1 VNLLD
6 LQVVVLG
13 GKTLGYVGDI
23 YAREVERALRE
34 KILYGDRRRVGVEL
48 SGAGQHAGAVGAASL
63 ILHAAYAPRMVSLQ
77 SA

>member
-1 VNLLD
+1 
-6 LQVVVLG
+6 
-13 GKTLGYVGDI
+13 VGDI

-34 KILYGDRRRVGVEL
+34 KILYGYRRRVGVEL

-63 ILHAAYAPRMVSLQ
+63 ILHAAYALRMVGLQ